1 MGFFSILYSTLSFIF
16 LLDIGFGNL
25 LQNSLSKCVGI
36 PNGKNKK
43 IKEEN
48 YSILCFFLC
57 TVCLIS
63 FLVFT
68 FSLTYKHDK
77 ELLEKLGCNRFS
89 LAIFL
94 LTSTF
99 LGFLEYDL
107 SKGL

>member
-1 MGFFSILYSTLSFIF
+1 MGFFRYYTVTLSFIF

-63 FLVFT
+63 FFGI
-68 FSLTYKHDK
+68 Y
-77 ELLEKLGCNRFS
+77 
-89 LAIFL
+89 FL
-94 LTSTF
+94 F
-99 LGFLEYDL
+99 NI
-107 SKGL
+107 